1 MKKILA
7 VSLVLGVA
15 IFIGA
20 ISVCAQAAT
29 HETIAHSKVSIEDG
43 DSWKR
48 SFTVPDN
55 VYDTKLSGHF
65 GVEKH
70 ANINFYILTEDG
82 FEDWEYRGISDVR
95 GSDIV
100 YAEEITHYGDI
111 YEHGLESGEY
121 YIVADNTFS
130 RIRNKVVSIEVK
142 LSYKERTPTP
152 TPTPTATPTPTPAAT
167 PTPTPA
173 ATPTPTPAATPT
185 PTPAATPTPTL
196 QSLSVDINPKT
207 VTAKP
212 GDTIEYTITANWAPV
227 TWNGDI
233 QAKVEV
239 GAMGISKHY
248 NHSIP
253 TEGLEPPIN
262 HTIHPTIP
270 DNAPPATYKAKVT
283 AMADSISDTAE
294 TELNVETPGFGA
306 ITALAGLLAVA
317 YILRKGRTK

>member
-7 VSLVLGVA
+7 VSLVLWIA

-43 DSWKR
+43 RSRDW
-48 SFTVPDN
+48 SFTVSEN

-82 FEDWEYRGISDVR
+82 FEDWEYGGISDVR

-100 YAEEITHYGDI
+100 YDEEITHYGDI
-111 YEHGLESGEY
+111 SEHGLESGEY
-121 YIVADNTFS
+121 YIVADNSFS

-152 TPTPTATPTPTPAAT
+152 TPTPTAAPTPTPTAAPTPTPTAT

-173 ATPTPTPAATPT
+173 AI
-185 PTPAATPTPTL
+185 PTPTL

-239 GAMGISKHY
+239 GAMGINKHY
-248 NHSIP
+248 NYSIP

-262 HTIHPTIP
+262 RTIHPTIP
-270 DNAPPATYKAKVT
+270 ENAPPATYKAKVT
-283 AMADSISDTAE
+283 AVADSISDTAE
-294 TELNVETPGFGA
+294 TELKVETQTPGFGA
-306 ITALAGLLAVA
+306 ITAFIGLLAVA

>member
-167 PTPTPA
+167 PTPT
-173 ATPTPTPAATPT
+173 
-185 PTPAATPTPTL
+185 L

-262 HTIHPTIP
+262 RTIHPTIP

>member
-1 MKKILA
+1 M
-7 VSLVLGVA
+7 
-15 IFIGA
+15 
-20 ISVCAQAAT
+20 
-29 HETIAHSKVSIEDG
+29 
-43 DSWKR
+43 
-48 SFTVPDN
+48 
-55 VYDTKLSGHF
+55 
-65 GVEKH
+65 
-70 ANINFYILTEDG
+70 
-82 FEDWEYRGISDVR
+82 ISDVR

-100 YAEEITHYGDI
+100 YEEEITHYGDI
-111 YEHGLESGEY
+111 SEHGLESGEY

-130 RIRNKVVSIEVK
+130 PIRNKVVSIEVK

-152 TPTPTATPTPTPAAT
+152 TPTAAPTPTPTTA
-167 PTPTPA
+167 
-173 ATPTPTPAATPT
+173 PT

-233 QAKVEV
+233 QAKVEL

-248 NHSIP
+248 NRSIP

-262 HTIHPTIP
+262 RTIHPTIP
-270 DNAPPATYKAKVT
+270 ENAPPATYKAKVT